1 MGVVIN
7 TNISSITASRILS
20 NNRSDLETAMERLAS
35 GKRINS
41 ANDDAAG
48 MAVAAKMRADIRS
61 LNQAVRNTNDA
72 ISLVNTYDGGAAEIE
87 SILIRMRELAVQ
99 AKTGSYTSSDLANA
113 DFEYEA
119 LKAEI
124 SRIAKV
130 TAFNRQILGQG
141 NVNANG
147 VMVSSDGDTAFSF
160 YVGADV
166 ARTGN
171 TVTFSAKSLD
181 LNWYDNL
188 QSDVSAAGASN
199 VAQGTLTVPV
209 HNENASAYI
218 KSQSFSTTAG
228 ISTATLSITTPGVSA
243 GLRSIANTT
252 YAGSA
257 IIQLDAALSS
267 LAVNRA
273 LAGSFVNRLEHT
285 VSNLMNVSQRL
296 QEAVSGI
303 EDADYAAESAA
314 LARGMVLAQAGTAML
329 AQANQA
335 PQFVLTL
342 LRG

>member
-20 NNRSDLETAMERLAS
+20 ENRADLEKAMERLAS

-72 ISLVNTYDGGAAEIE
+72 ISLVNTYDGAAAEIE

-99 AKTGSYTSSDLANA
+99 ANNGT
-113 DFEYEA
+113 YEA
-119 LKAEI
+119 ADRTNANYEYSALKNEI
-124 SRIAKV
+124 KRITDV
-130 TAFNRQILGQG
+130 SAFNRTVLTTSGAAQS
-141 NVNANG
+141 G
-147 VMVSSDGDTAFSF
+147 VSF
-160 YVGADV
+160 YVGSDV
-166 ARTGN
+166 NKTGN
-171 TVTFSAKSLD
+171 TVTFMGANTAASGGLDFNGEGNSASLANGSTLKNILD
-181 LNWYDNL
+181 
-188 QSDVSAAGASN
+188 QTSAQGAITALDSAIYGLAAKRSEAGA
-199 VAQGTLTVPV
+199 L
-209 HNENASAYI
+209 
-218 KSQSFSTTAG
+218 
-228 ISTATLSITTPGVSA
+228 
-243 GLRSIANTT
+243 
-252 YAGSA
+252 
-257 IIQLDAALSS
+257 
-267 LAVNRA
+267 
-273 LAGSFVNRLEHT
+273 VNRLEHT

-335 PQFVLTL
+335 PNFILAL